1 MLIVLDTNVIVSGLL
16 SPHRPPARIVDL
28 VLSNAVQVAFDDRIL
43 AEYADVLTR
52 PPFGFPARQ
61 VRDLIHHIRLNG
73 RPVIP
78 GLQLSLDCPD
88 PDDLPFAQVAL
99 LASVDALV
107 TGNSSHFAFLA
118 QHNVSVMTPSEFLS
132 SL

>member
-16 SPHRPPARIVDL
+16 SPYRPPARIVDL

-61 VRDLIHHIRLNG
+61 VRDLIDHIRLNG

-99 LASVDALV
+99 LASVDAIV